1 MKQSTAIN
9 TFNCKKL
16 DDFVLKL
23 EKKKTKHYIIPIQ
36 LYTRSCN
43 RGTRQEKEVKVYMK
57 KRKSLK
63 KQNKVG

>member
-9 TFNCKKL
+9 TFNCMKL

-23 EKKKTKHYIIPIQ
+23 ETKKKKTKHYIIPIQ

-43 RGTRQEKEVKVYMK
+43 KGIRQEKELKVYIY
-57 KRKSLK
+57 
-63 KQNKVG
+63 